1 MVSFSRAATEKKNN
15 LALIKSE
22 ILTAEE
28 VEEEKRGEE
37 VEIIPEAAQISVD
50 SLIDMKEEKVREEEW
65 KAKNGHKVLIR
76 LKDFWNWEVLFWEL
90 ENEELM

>member
-1 MVSFSRAATEKKNN
+1 MAHNLQIKIRNAHYKKTILRFMIFIFKKMVSFSRAATEKKNN

-50 SLIDMKEEKVREEEW
+50 SLIDMKEEKVREEE
-65 KAKNGHKVLIR
+65 
-76 LKDFWNWEVLFWEL
+76 
-90 ENEELM
+90 